1 MARSAAP
8 MAYNAGIMARSSQVV
23 QVGKRKIELS
33 NLNKVLWPEDGVIK
47 AELIHYYLAIAP
59 TILAHIQGRPL
70 SLVRFP
76 DGIHGETFFQKNL
89 PEWTPDWIQS
99 VAIGDAKKT
108 INYVIATE
116 EASLVWLANLACIEL
131 HQMHCRAKHRDHP
144 DYFVFD
150 VDPPDG
156 TPWSLIADT
165 GAALRETIE
174 AHGYHAFVKTTGRK
188 GLHVVAP
195 IEPKWDFETVFRAT
209 EAMAKPFVAA
219 HAKTCT
225 LKIHKEQRDNKIL
238 IDIYRNRPSQTIV
251 SAYSARGLPG
261 ATVSMP
267 LTWEQLHQIEG
278 VRAFT
283 VRNVPDIVKR
293 EGDPWE
299 AIGAFAVELHTHRSA
314 PKAARKLPAS
324 GKRKTPEQLETY
336 AKKRAFAK
344 TPEPAPHAA
353 EEGVN
358 RFVVHR
364 HHATRLHYDLR
375 LEMNGVLRSYAVPK
389 GLPPRPG
396 IKRLAVQTE
405 DHPVEYLGF
414 EGTIPKGEYGG
425 GDMWVFASGRYEV
438 TKEKKD
444 STYVRLSG
452 RGLTGEY
459 RIIPTRGKENLL
471 ERVDAPQ
478 TDWLAEPVEFMLAD
492 LSPKVPTAGD
502 WLYEVKWDGIRAMV
516 SLDEGVVRIR
526 SRNQRDITASFPEL
540 TQADAAFRATCGLF
554 DCEIV
559 CLDPAGRPVFKDV
572 INRMRQTADGAIARA
587 KAKHPAVCYV
597 FDCLYLDGRP
607 LVGEPVER
615 RREWMADAIKKDS
628 SYRVSQTVEDGEALF
643 DAAREAGLEGIM
655 AKKLGS
661 LYTPGRRSDAWL
673 KVKTRTTMDC
683 LVIGY
688 TRGKGDRASTF
699 GALQIARPEG
709 DGLRYLGKVGTGFD
723 AKTLEAV
730 LAEVKKIPE
739 GKRPIAEKPL
749 DDRETVWLKPTLWC
763 EVQYASLTP
772 NGTLRE
778 PVFVRMRPDIG
789 E

>member
-1 MARSAAP
+1 MART
-8 MAYNAGIMARSSQVV
+8 SQIV

-33 NLNKVLWPEDGVIK
+33 NLTKVLWPGDGVIK
-47 AELIHYYLAIAP
+47 AELIQYYLAIAP
-59 TILAHIQGRPL
+59 TLLSHVQGRPL

-76 DGIHGETFFQKNL
+76 DGIHGEQFFQKNL
-89 PEWTPDWIQS
+89 PGWTPDWIQGIE
-99 VAIGDAKKT
+99 IGDEKKK
-108 INYVIATE
+108 INYVLATE
-116 EASLVWLANLACIEL
+116 EAALVWLANLACIEL
-131 HQMHCRAKHRDHP
+131 HQMHCRARHRDQP

-156 TPWSLIADT
+156 APWTLIADT
-165 GAALRETIE
+165 GAALRETLE
-174 AHGYHAFVKTTGRK
+174 SHGYHVFVKTTGRK

-195 IEPKWDFETVFRAT
+195 IEPRWDFETVFRAT
-209 EAMAKPFVAA
+209 EAIAKPFVTA

-225 LKIHKEQRDNKIL
+225 LKIHKTQRDHKIL

-251 SAYSARGLPG
+251 SPYSARGLPG

-267 LTWEQLHQIEG
+267 LRWEQLHEIEG

-283 VRNVPDIVKR
+283 IRNVPDIVRR

-299 AIGAFAVELHTHRSA
+299 AMNAYAVELHTHRSA
-314 PKAARKLPAS
+314 PKPAKLLPAS
-324 GKRKTPEQLETY
+324 KKHKTPEQLSTY
-336 AKKRAFAK
+336 AKKREFSK
-344 TPEPAPHAA
+344 TPEPAPQVDG
-353 EEGVN
+353 EGVN

-375 LEMNGVLRSYAVPK
+375 LEKDGVLKSYAVPK

-425 GDMWVFASGRYEV
+425 GDMWVFSAGRYEF
-438 TKEKKD
+438 TKIKKD
-444 STYVRLSG
+444 SFYVRLAG
-452 RGLTGEY
+452 RGFTGEY
-459 RIIPTRGKENLL
+459 RIIPTRGKENIL
-471 ERVDAPQ
+471 ERVDTPQ
-478 TDWLAEPVEFMLAD
+478 TDWLTEPVEFMLAE
-492 LSPKVPTAGD
+492 LSPEVPAAGD

-526 SRNQRDITASFPEL
+526 SRNQRDITAAFPEL

-572 INRMRQTADGAIARA
+572 IHRMRQAADGAIARA
-587 KAKHPAVCYV
+587 RAKHPAVCYV

-607 LVGEPVER
+607 LVGEPIER

-628 SYRVSQTVEDGEALF
+628 SYRVSQSLDDGAALF
-643 DAAREAGLEGIM
+643 TAAREAGLEGVM
-655 AKKLGS
+655 AKRRGS
-661 LYTPGRRSDAWL
+661 VYTPGRRNDAWL

-683 LVIGY
+683 IVIGY
-688 TRGKGDRASTF
+688 TRGKGDRAATF
-699 GALQIARPEG
+699 GALHLARREG
-709 DGLRYLGKVGTGFD
+709 GALRYVGKVGTGFD
-723 AKTLEAV
+723 ERSLAAV
-730 LAEVKKIPE
+730 LAELKGIPE
-739 GKRPIAEKPL
+739 GKRPVNEKPL
-749 DDRETVWLKPTLWC
+749 DDRDSVWITPQLWC
-763 EVQYASLTP
+763 EVQYASLTSA
-772 NGTLRE
+772 GTLRE
-778 PVFVRMRPDIG
+778 PVFLRLRPDLG
-789 E
+789 DE